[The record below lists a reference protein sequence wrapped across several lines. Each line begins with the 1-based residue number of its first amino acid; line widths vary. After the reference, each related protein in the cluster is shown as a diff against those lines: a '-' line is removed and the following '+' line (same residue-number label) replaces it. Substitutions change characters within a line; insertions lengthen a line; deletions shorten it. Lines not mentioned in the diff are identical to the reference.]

1 MCTIWKPL
9 CVCAIIII
17 VGILIYLFHSRRDLM
32 FPAIGWKNVSV
43 RIGIWARLM
52 FWLADFFG
60 WYWLITDTTVLVY
73 TFWKWLFFTGN
84 YAKKEAWCISYLLNP
99 QWSLSCQCTDVSFN
113 KTVYC
118 QTVKDPAL
126 ITYLWSISFR
136 RSPLKKVY
144 GILYF

>member
-1 MCTIWKPL
+1 MYNLKTIMRLCHHNNSGHTNIFISLKERPDVPCHRVKKCKCTYWHL
-9 CVCAIIII
+9 STTDV
-17 VGILIYLFHSRRDLM
+17 L
-32 FPAIGWKNVSV
+32 VS
-43 RIGIWARLM
+43 W
-52 FWLADFFG
+52 FFG
-60 WYWLITDTTVLVY
+60 WYWLITDITVLVY